1 MAVLSILGRHLW
13 PKGEWTLRARVVVAL
28 VLLVLAKVANV
39 YVPLLYKQAVD
50 ALGTAQAQ
58 AMAVPVVLILAYGAA
73 RVLAQAFGE
82 VRDAVFAPV
91 AQRAIRNL
99 ALEVFGHLHA
109 LSLRFHLE
117 RQTGGLSRVIERGT
131 QGMEFLIR
139 FTTFN
144 ILPTLLEIVLVGA
157 ILWRLYDWRF
167 TVVTLGVIAAYI
179 VFTVTLSEWRIKFV
193 RRMNDADTEA
203 NAKAIDSLLNYETV
217 KYFGNEAHEA
227 RRYDVG
233 RRRYELAAIRSSR
246 TLSLLNIGQG
256 GIIAVGLA
264 LIMVMAGQGVVDHT
278 MTVGDFVAVNAFL
291 LQLYAP
297 LNMLGFAYREIRSAL
312 VSMEQMFGLLD
323 VSEEV
328 ADRPGAPALQVSG
341 GEIVFDHVDFHYDK
355 ARPILHDVSF
365 RVAPGDTVAIV
376 GSSGAGKST
385 VSRILFR
392 FYDVAA
398 GHVRIDGQDIRDVS
412 QASLRAA
419 IGVVP
424 QDTVLFNDTIY
435 YNIAYGRPDASRE
448 EVEQAARL
456 ARIHDFITGL
466 PAGYE
471 STVGERGLKLSGGEK
486 QRVAIAR
493 TILKNPRILLFD
505 EATSA
510 LDTRTEQEIQRSLE
524 EVSRGRTTVVIAHRL
539 STIIHAD
546 EIVVLDRGRVAERGR
561 HAELLARKRPL
572 RRHVAS
578 PAGGRRRGCGQGRDQ
593 GRGASVLPRG
603 RPPPCRRVAAAR
615 PVPGELC
622 CRSSPLA
629 RRSACKWV
637 WRCRWCRWPWSAK
650 ARTSSPSVS
659 CRPPGRS
666 ACWPSAR
673 ASRTWPRASVPRP
686 ASSLPSAWGR

>member
-1 MAVLSILGRHLW
+1 MSPPVNDRPPSISIDRSGAVLATLGRHLW
-13 PKGEWTLRARVVVAL
+13 PKGEWNLRARVVAAA
-28 VLLVLAKVANV
+28 VLLVLAKIANV
-39 YVPLLYKQAVD
+39 YVPILYKQAVD
-50 ALGTAQAQ
+50 MLGDKAQVV
-58 AMAVPVVLILAYGAA
+58 AVPIVLILAYGFA

-82 VRDAVFAPV
+82 VRDAIFSPV
-91 AQRAIRNL
+91 SQRAIRNL
-99 ALEVFGHLHA
+99 ALEVFDHLHA

-144 ILPTLLEIVLVGA
+144 IIPTLIEIALVGG
-157 ILWRLYDWRF
+157 ILWHLYDWRF
-167 TVVTLGVIAAYI
+167 TAVTLGVIAVYV
-179 VFTVTLSEWRIKFV
+179 VFSVVLSEWRIKFV
-193 RRMNDADTEA
+193 RSMNDADTEA

-233 RRRYELAAIRSSR
+233 RRRYEIAAVRSTR
-246 TLSLLNIGQG
+246 TLSLLNVGQG
-256 GIIAVGLA
+256 AIISSGLV
-264 LIMVMAGQGVVDHT
+264 LVMVMAGAGVVDGT
-278 MTVGDFVAVNAFL
+278 MTLGDFVAVNTFL
-291 LQLYAP
+291 IQLYMP

-312 VSMEQMFGLLD
+312 VNMEKMFGLLD
-323 VSEEV
+323 VPAEI
-328 ADRPGAPALQVSG
+328 ADKPGAPPLQASG

-392 FYDVAA
+392 FYDVA
-398 GHVRIDGQDIRDVS
+398 GGSVRIDGQDIRDVT
-412 QASLRAA
+412 QKSLRAA

-424 QDTVLFNDTIY
+424 QDTVLFNDTIF
-435 YNIAYGRPDASRE
+435 YNICYGRPDCTRE

-456 ARIHDFITGL
+456 ARIHDFIMAL
-466 PAGYE
+466 PMGYE
-471 STVGERGLKLSGGEK
+471 TTVGERGLKLSGGEK

-493 TILKNPRILLFD
+493 TILKNPHILLFD

-539 STIIHAD
+539 STIINAD

-561 HAELLARKRPL
+561 HGELLARGGMYADMW
-572 RRHVAS
+572 RRQQEAAAAAVHKVEV
-578 PAGGRRRGCGQGRDQ
+578 PE
-593 GRGASVLPRG
+593 
-603 RPPPCRRVAAAR
+603 PPSFRAEGHLRVA
-615 PVPGELC
+615 E
-622 CRSSPLA
+622 
-629 RRSACKWV
+629 
-637 WRCRWCRWPWSAK
+637 
-650 ARTSSPSVS
+650 
-659 CRPPGRS
+659 
-666 ACWPSAR
+666 
-673 ASRTWPRASVPRP
+673 
-686 ASSLPSAWGR
+686 